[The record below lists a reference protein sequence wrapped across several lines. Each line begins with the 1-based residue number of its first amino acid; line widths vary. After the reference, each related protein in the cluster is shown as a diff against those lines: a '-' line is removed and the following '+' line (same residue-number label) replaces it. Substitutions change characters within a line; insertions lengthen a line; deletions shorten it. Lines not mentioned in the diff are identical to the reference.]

1 VQAPYLRGAL
11 QKLVIDSNFKTVVD
25 KFKEIAFHF
34 LKVPVLYWGYVPAK
48 TKGVVKKG
56 VTRQRGLLGR

>member
-34 LKVPVLYWGYVPAK
+34 LKVPVLYWGYQQRQS
-48 TKGVVKKG
+48 GVVKKG
-56 VTRQRGLLGR
+56 VTRQRGLLG

>member
-1 VQAPYLRGAL
+1 L